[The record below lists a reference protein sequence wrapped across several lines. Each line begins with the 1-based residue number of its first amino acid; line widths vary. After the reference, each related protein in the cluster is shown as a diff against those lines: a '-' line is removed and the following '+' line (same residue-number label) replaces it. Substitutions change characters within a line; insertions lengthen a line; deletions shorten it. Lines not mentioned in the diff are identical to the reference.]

1 MLKKLIL
8 LAVAASLSFAVTV
21 PRPCG
26 KVPFT
31 VPGKGPMNLADF
43 YGKVII
49 VSVFKTTCPE
59 CRHTARLLT
68 KIQNDLKP
76 QGLQVV
82 ELAFDDVDNEAVIK
96 KFVREFNPSYP
107 VGIIDAEKLAEWGQ
121 LTAEMHPTVPM
132 LFFINR
138 NGFIEGQYMGA
149 EPFMMESLQD
159 ANIRAKLKRM
169 LEQPVPKGAQPKNA
183 AAKPAAPSKK

>member
-1 MLKKLIL
+1 
-8 LAVAASLSFAVTV
+8 
-21 PRPCG
+21 
-26 KVPFT
+26 
-31 VPGKGPMNLADF
+31 MNLSDF

-59 CRHTARLLT
+59 CRNTAKVLT

-82 ELAFDDVDNEAVIK
+82 ELAFDDQDNQEVIK
-96 KFVREFNPSYP
+96 KFVREFKPSYP

-132 LFFINR
+132 LFFIDR
-138 NGFIEGQYMGA
+138 NGFIQGQYMGA
-149 EPFMMESLQD
+149 EPFMAESIQET
-159 ANIRAKLKRM
+159 NIRMKLKRL
-169 LEQPVPKGAQPKNA
+169 LEQPVPKGALARDA
-183 AAKPAAPSKK
+183 ATKPAAPTKK